1 MSTRRTAIRLRAPAM
16 PGRVAPAYVG
26 VLAGVVLVVSV
37 FLPWYATNLGPPFS
51 AVSASG
57 WDATIVARLALAAGV
72 VVLVASA
79 ALALEE
85 RGALPLSI
93 QQGDALARGVVAVGI
108 LATIL
113 IAVRFVWM
121 PDPAEFLS
129 RQIGLYLAGAAAICA
144 TLAGL
149 AQVASRD

>member
-1 MSTRRTAIRLRAPAM
+1 M

-26 VLAGVVLVVSV
+26 VLSGLLLVVSV
-37 FLPWYATNLGPPFS
+37 FLPWYATNLGPPFA

-57 WDATIVARLALAAGV
+57 WDATIVARLALAAGA
-72 VVLVASA
+72 VVLVASI

-85 RGALPLSI
+85 RGALPLSVAT
-93 QQGDALARGVVAVGI
+93 GDALARGVVAAGV
-108 LATIL
+108 LAVLL
-113 IAVRFVWM
+113 IGVRFVWM

-129 RQIGLYLAGAAAICA
+129 RQIGLYLAGAAAIGA

-149 AQVASRD
+149 AQVATRD

>member
-1 MSTRRTAIRLRAPAM
+1 M
-16 PGRVAPAYVG
+16 PGRVAPSYVG
-26 VLAGVVLVVSV
+26 VLAGLLLVVSV

-57 WDATIVARLALAAGV
+57 WDATVVARLALAAGA

-85 RGALPLSI
+85 RGTLPLAI
-93 QQGDALARGVVAVGI
+93 RTGDALARGVVAAGA
-108 LATIL
+108 LAVLVIG
-113 IAVRFVWM
+113 VRFIWM

-129 RQIGLYLAGAAAICA
+129 RQIGIYLAGAAAVVA

-149 AQVASRD
+149 AQVATRD

>member
-1 MSTRRTAIRLRAPAM
+1 M
-16 PGRVAPAYVG
+16 PGRIAPAYVG
-26 VLAGVVLVVSV
+26 VLSGVVLVVAV

-57 WDATIVARLALAAGV
+57 WDATIVARVALAAGV

-85 RGALPLSI
+85 RGALRLSPST
-93 QQGDALARGVVAVGI
+93 GDALARGVVAAGA
-108 LATIL
+108 LAVLL

-129 RQIGLYLAGAAAICA
+129 RQIGLYLAGAAAIGA

-149 AQVASRD
+149 AQVATRD

>member
-1 MSTRRTAIRLRAPAM
+1 M

-26 VLAGVVLVVSV
+26 VLAGVLLIVSV

-57 WDATIVARLALAAGV
+57 WEATIVARLALAAGA

-85 RGALPLSI
+85 RGTVALAI
-93 QQGDALARGVVAVGI
+93 QTGDALARGVVAAGA
-108 LATIL
+108 LAVLL
-113 IAVRFVWM
+113 IGVRFIWM
-121 PDPAEFLS
+121 PDPAQFLS
-129 RQIGLYLAGAAAICA
+129 RQIGIYLAGAAAVVA

-149 AQVASRD
+149 AQVATRD

>member
-1 MSTRRTAIRLRAPAM
+1 
-16 PGRVAPAYVG
+16 
-26 VLAGVVLVVSV
+26 VLLVVSV

-57 WDATIVARLALAAGV
+57 WDATIVARLALAAGA

-85 RGALPLSI
+85 RGALRLSA
-93 QQGDALARGVVAVGI
+93 QTGDALARGVVAAGA
-108 LATIL
+108 LAVLL

-129 RQIGLYLAGAAAICA
+129 RQIGLYLAGAAAIGA

-149 AQVASRD
+149 AQVATRD